1 MLQNKNLRNS
11 SHHRIFKCIGFVSN
25 HYFSVIN
32 LDVVPSFSVFREFDS
47 VSQLDVLLVRINYI
61 SI

>member
-1 MLQNKNLRNS
+1 M
-11 SHHRIFKCIGFVSN
+11 SN
-25 HYFSVIN
+25 HYLSVIN